1 MGLGVTVQGRNVSA
15 PTTLPRVSLVE
26 KMLTVAL
33 WDACQTLA
41 LDASN

>member
-1 MGLGVTVQGRNVSA
+1 MGLGVTAQGRNVSA
-15 PTTLPRVSLVE
+15 LTTLPRISLVE
-26 KMLTVAL
+26 KMLMVPL